1 MTLYVKT
8 TEDKYELPLIVE
20 DSYHK
25 LAEKTGIKAKSVAN
39 MCCREMGGYYK
50 VKIKDD
56 KELGGE

>member
-39 MCCREMGGYYK
+39 RCCTEKGGYYK
-50 VKIKDD
+50 VKLEKGE
-56 KELGGE
+56 ELE

>member
-8 TEDKYELPLIVE
+8 TEDEYELPLIVE

-39 MCCREMGGYYK
+39 MCCTEKGGYYK
-50 VKIKDD
+50 VKLEKGE
-56 KELGGE
+56 ELE

>member
-8 TEDKYELPLIVE
+8 TDDKYELPLIVE

-39 MCCREMGGYYK
+39 MCSTEKGGYYK
-50 VKIKDD
+50 VKLEKGE
-56 KELGGE
+56 ELE